1 MEIFP
6 GKEGLVHISKLSHK
20 RIGRVEDVVRVNDS
34 ILVKCIGIDSQGR
47 IDLRKIDRDE
57 NNIVENDI
65 DKKDE
70 NYD

>member
-1 MEIFP
+1 
-6 GKEGLVHISKLSHK
+6 LQ
-20 RIGRVEDVVRVNDS
+20 GRV
-34 ILVKCIGIDSQGR
+34 
-47 IDLRKIDRDE
+47 DLRKIDRDE